1 MQTGRSDLAL
11 VPVWAVRHHDQ
22 ILARFDSSRESD
34 VRAAAGRSDLS
45 IRIRQPGGQS
55 LELDGERL
63 TAIADGSPL
72 HLNSQGFR
80 LLEHLVRA
88 DRIVPPEELM
98 GIVWGPAHG
107 CSDTTLRALVHRV
120 RRSLPAT
127 WSPWLRTVRLQ
138 GYWWTDVA
146 RPPY

>member
-1 MQTGRSDLAL
+1 MNDLAL

-34 VRAAAGRSDLS
+34 VREAAGRADLR
-45 IRIRQPGGQS
+45 IRIGQRGGGT
-55 LELDGERL
+55 LELDGECL
-63 TAIADGSPL
+63 TAFADGSPL
-72 HLNSQGFR
+72 PLSSQGFR
-80 LLEHLVRA
+80 LLEHLIRA
-88 DRIVPPEELM
+88 DRIVPAEELM
-98 GIVWGPAHG
+98 RIVWGSAHA
-107 CSDTTLRALVHRV
+107 CSGTTLRALVHRV